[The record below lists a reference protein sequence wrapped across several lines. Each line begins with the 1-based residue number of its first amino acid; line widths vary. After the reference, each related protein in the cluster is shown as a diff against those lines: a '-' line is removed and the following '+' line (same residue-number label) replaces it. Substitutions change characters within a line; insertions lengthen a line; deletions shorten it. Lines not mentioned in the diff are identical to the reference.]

1 MIEKKR
7 WRSSNF
13 ALEMQWQCALAR
25 VATHDFQPPTTISL
39 KQFGLKQDQ
48 ILTCHQ

>member
-7 WRSSNF
+7 WRSSNLS
-13 ALEMQWQCALAR
+13 LEMQCALAR
-25 VATHDFQPPTTISL
+25 IATHDLKPPTTIAL